1 MHSLIY
7 LYKILKDTTQTDQ
20 KEMQM
25 VIATLV
31 VTNYRCS

>member
-7 LYKILKDTTQTDQ
+7 LYEIVKDTILTDQ

-25 VIATLV
+25 AIATLV
-31 VTNYRCS
+31 VTNYCCS